1 MTEEEKMHLYKE
13 LIFVL
18 YMSNLEAI
26 KTLNYAR
33 HKILELDENLY
44 NEIFHSEG
52 VLRIDGIPIDEM
64 F

>member
-52 VLRIDGIPIDEM
+52 VMRINGVPIDEM